1 MKVIKKQKNSKN
13 CIICGLNN
21 ELGVKASFYDLEDGS
36 IGALFTFKLEHQS
49 YPERVHGG
57 MSSALLDELMGR
69 VIWVSEP
76 TTYAV
81 TTSMQ
86 VSFRKPV
93 PYNTPLKA
101 RAEITFNSLRGYSAK
116 GEIYTLGGELLCS
129 ATAKY
134 VKLPEKLITKNFNMH
149 EEMAY
154 LIEDGVTEID
164 F

>member
-13 CIICGLNN
+13 CIICGLDNPI
-21 ELGVKASFYDLEDGS
+21 GVKAYFYDLEDGTLAS
-36 IGALFTFKLEHQS
+36 LFSFSLEHQS

-69 VIWVSEP
+69 VIWITEP

-93 PYNTPLKA
+93 PYGVPLKA
-101 RAEITFNSLRGYSAK
+101 RAEITFNSLRGYTAK
-116 GEIYTLGGELLCS
+116 GEIYNMNGETLVS

-134 VKLPEKLITKNFNMH
+134 VKLPEKIITKNFDMH